1 MRSTAWLS
9 VVMFLRFCR
18 HTGILL
24 NTDTIIA
31 ISNDSIKK
39 NHKRQNESKCLKF
52 ETFINYVIHY
62 TCFISGTSCY
72 GNTSFKKVYLPLT
85 AQTPIVS
92 NSTKQWVLLL
102 AAAIF
107 FHILVFS
114 SWSILLRWT
123 FFFLNL
129 QFTLDWV
136 L

>member
-1 MRSTAWLS
+1 
-9 VVMFLRFCR
+9 MFLRFCR

-85 AQTPIVS
+85 AQTPIAS

-107 FHILVFS
+107 S
-114 SWSILLRWT
+114 YTSILFLVDFIT
-123 FFFLNL
+123 LKFFFFLNL
-129 QFTLDWV
+129 EFTLDWV